1 VFLVDDIMIGVGLV
15 GCFDDIISQSNQ
27 PILELQ
33 SGATIWDLQVNPP
46 SSKVVN
52 QCFFMITLYWS
63 YF

>member
-1 VFLVDDIMIGVGLV
+1 MIGVGLV

-52 QCFFMITLYWS
+52 QCFFMITLY
-63 YF
+63 